1 MFLRLFL
8 LCCFIALPVK
18 AETIRIQSVE
28 AGPVLI
34 TTNGE
39 RLRLANLR
47 TPDEPSILPLLT
59 TALLNKDFVVKRS
72 PRANRWNEVTAQL
85 TPDPRPELLQQGLA
99 QLSLSDAALSAA
111 EASAMAAQKGLWA
124 RPCCRLLTAEEAA
137 QQHDVWRVVQGT
149 VKDVT
154 ARGQTTYVNFGT
166 DWRTDFTLSLSA
178 TLARRSNAASLIGQT
193 VIVRGW
199 ITLRGGGLMTIRT
212 PAQIKATQSHLP
224 DAPKPD

>member
-8 LCCFIALPVK
+8 LCCVLTLPVK
-18 AETIRIQSVE
+18 AETMRIQSVE

-47 TPDEPSILPLLT
+47 TPDEPSIVPLLT
-59 TALLNKDFVVKRS
+59 TTLINKDFDVKRS
-72 PRANRWNEVTAQL
+72 PRANRWNEAIAQL

-99 QLSLSDAALSAA
+99 QLSLNDPTLSAA
-111 EASAMAAQKGLWA
+111 EASAMTAEKGLWA
-124 RPCCRLLTAEEAA
+124 LPCCRLLTAEEAA
-137 QQHDVWRVVQGT
+137 QHHDVWRVVQGT

-154 ARGQTTYVNFGT
+154 ARGQTTYVNFGS

-178 TLARRSNAASLIGQT
+178 TLARRSNAADLTGQS